1 MTTITHI
8 LNSTSN
14 KMIRI
19 NSKYRKLIIDL
30 LLINLVWIIAFYFFN
45 FIQLTDINDNQPFP
59 SDPLLRKIKG
69 FNMFIS
75 SITLGTLFGLINY
88 YIQRNSNRLRSK
100 SYGYI
105 IITYSVVHL
114 VLVLLVISIVAIL
127 SVSLL
132 SGSFDKENLQKL
144 VDFFLSKNLMRILIF
159 TYIISVSIFLVKIIN
174 KKLGEGVLWNL
185 ILGKYRQPKEDR
197 LLFLFMDLKSSTTY
211 AELLGHRKYSELIQ
225 DCFSDLTPAISACHA
240 KVYQYVGDEAVL
252 SWKYEDG
259 IKHADCIRVFFHF
272 KSILKA
278 RSKYYM
284 DTYSFVPKFKAGIH
298 GGRIMV
304 AEVGY
309 LKRSIAYHG
318 DAINTAARIQG
329 QCNNFERD
337 ILLSQKVVKDILKS
351 NQADFIELETIQLK
365 GKKEKVKLF
374 SINHFKI

>member
-1 MTTITHI
+1 
-8 LNSTSN
+8 
-14 KMIRI
+14 MIRI
-19 NSKYRKLIIDL
+19 NSKYRKIIIDIL
-30 LLINLVWIIAFYFFN
+30 FINLVWIIAFVFFN
-45 FIQLTDINDNQPFP
+45 FIQLTGLNNNQAFP

-69 FNMFIS
+69 FNMIIS

-88 YIQRNSNRLRSK
+88 YIQRHSNRLRSK

-114 VLVLLVISIVAIL
+114 VLVILVISIVAIL
-127 SVSLL
+127 SISVF
-132 SGSFDKENLQKL
+132 SGSYDKENLQKL
-144 VDFFLSKNLMRILIF
+144 IDFFLSRNLMRILIF
-159 TYIISVSIFLVKIIN
+159 TYIISVSIFLGKVIN
-174 KKLGEGVLWNL
+174 KKLGEGILWNL

-225 DCFSDLTPAISACHA
+225 DCFSDLTPAVSACHA
-240 KVYQYVGDEAVL
+240 KIYQYVGDEAVL
-252 SWKYEDG
+252 SWKYADG
-259 IKHADCIRVFFHF
+259 IKQANCIRVFFHF
-272 KSILKA
+272 KSILKT
-278 RSKYYM
+278 RSQYYL
-284 DTYSFVPKFKAGIH
+284 DTYGFVPEFKAGIN

-329 QCNNFERD
+329 QCNSFERD
-337 ILLSQKVVKDILKS
+337 ILLSEKIVNDVQKT
-351 NQADFIELETIQLK
+351 NQVNFIELEDIQLK

-374 SINHFKI
+374 SINQFKI

>member
-1 MTTITHI
+1 
-8 LNSTSN
+8 
-14 KMIRI
+14 MINI
-19 NSKYRKLIIDL
+19 NTKYRNLIIDL
-30 LLINLVWIIAFYFFN
+30 LLINLIWILAFYFFN
-45 FIQLTDINDNQPFP
+45 FFQLTDINDNQPFP

-75 SITLGTLFGLINY
+75 SITLGTLFGFINF
-88 YIQRNSNRLRSK
+88 YIQRHSNRLRSK

-105 IITYSVVHL
+105 IIIYSVVHL
-114 VLVLLVISIVAIL
+114 ILVLDVISIVAVL
-127 SVSLL
+127 SISIF

-144 VDFFLSKNLMRILIF
+144 VEFFLSKNLMRILIY
-159 TYIISVSIFLVKIIN
+159 TYIISVCIFLVKIIN

-185 ILGKYRQPKEDR
+185 ILGKYRHPKEDK

-225 DCFSDLTPAISACHA
+225 DCFSDLTPAVSACHA
-240 KVYQYVGDEAVL
+240 KIYQYVGDEAVL
-252 SWKYEDG
+252 SWQYDAG
-259 IKHADCIRVFFHF
+259 IKQADCVRVFFQF

-278 RSKYYM
+278 RSNYYHE
-284 DTYSFVPKFKAGIH
+284 TYGFVPEFKAGIH
-298 GGRIMV
+298 GGEIMV

-337 ILLSQKVVKDILKS
+337 ILLSEKVAKDILKT
-351 NQADFIELETIQLK
+351 NQADFNELDNIQLK

-374 SINHFKI
+374 TIDQFKL

>member
-1 MTTITHI
+1 
-8 LNSTSN
+8 
-14 KMIRI
+14 MIQLK
-19 NSKYRKLIIDL
+19 SKYRKLIIDI
-30 LLINLVWIIAFYFFN
+30 LLINLVWILAFYFFN
-45 FIQLTDINDNQPFP
+45 FIQLTDINGNQPFP
-59 SDPLLRKIKG
+59 SNPLLRKIKG
-69 FNMFIS
+69 FNIFIS

-88 YIQRNSNRLRSK
+88 YIQRNTNQLRSK

-105 IITYSVVHL
+105 IVTYSVVHL

-127 SVSLL
+127 SIVVL
-132 SGSFDKENLQKL
+132 SGSFDYKSLEKL
-144 VDFFLSKNLMRILIF
+144 INFFLSKNLMRILIF
-159 TYIISVSIFLVKIIN
+159 TYVISFSIFLVKIIN

-225 DCFSDLTPAISACHA
+225 DCFSDLTPAISDCHA
-240 KVYQYVGDEAVL
+240 KIYQYVGDEAVL

-259 IKHADCIRVFFHF
+259 IHQANCIRVFFHF
-272 KSILKA
+272 KSILNT
-278 RSKYYM
+278 RSQYYL
-284 DTYSFVPKFKAGIH
+284 DTYGFVPKFKAGIN

-337 ILLSQKVVKDILKS
+337 ILLSEKVVKDILKT
-351 NQADFIELETIQLK
+351 NQADFIELENIQLK

-374 SINHFKI
+374 SIDQFKI